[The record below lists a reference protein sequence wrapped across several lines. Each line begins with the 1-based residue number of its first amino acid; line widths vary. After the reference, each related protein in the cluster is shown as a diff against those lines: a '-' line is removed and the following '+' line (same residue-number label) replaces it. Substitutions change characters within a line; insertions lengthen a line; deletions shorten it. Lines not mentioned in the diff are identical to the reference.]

1 MDAPIQNSDLPRS
14 SVILRLA
21 VIGMVL
27 VTMVGAFSYVGGWL
41 TPYALSPTSMVDRFQ
56 QVNGEYS
63 GFRRNHAKG
72 VCITGTF
79 ESNGEGV
86 ALSRAAV
93 FPRGRVPFVGRFAL
107 AGGLGIFFGECLHP
121 RGIGLARRR
130 IG

>member
-1 MDAPIQNSDLPRS
+1 
-14 SVILRLA
+14 
-21 VIGMVL
+21 
-27 VTMVGAFSYVGGWL
+27 
-41 TPYALSPTSMVDRFQ
+41 MVDRFQ

-93 FPRGRVPFVGRFAL
+93 FPRGHVPFVGRFAL
-107 AGGLGIFFGECLHP
+107 AGGQPYVADAPHIVRSLAILFQLPNGEEWRTRQHQHSRLPGSYPTGFLRSIARFLTRSCDGQALIP
-121 RGIGLARRR
+121 RG
-130 IG
+130 